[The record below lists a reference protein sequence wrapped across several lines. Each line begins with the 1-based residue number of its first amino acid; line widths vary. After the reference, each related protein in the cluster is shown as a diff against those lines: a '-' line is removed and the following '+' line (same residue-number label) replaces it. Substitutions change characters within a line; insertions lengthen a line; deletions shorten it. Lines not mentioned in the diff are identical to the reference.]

1 MSIGLH
7 SQSIIWAQKK
17 GHTQNILELDRYY
30 DRYYDRVINSL
41 IVILSSGK
49 KKDRIQGSLT
59 C

>member
-30 DRYYDRVINSL
+30 DRVINTL